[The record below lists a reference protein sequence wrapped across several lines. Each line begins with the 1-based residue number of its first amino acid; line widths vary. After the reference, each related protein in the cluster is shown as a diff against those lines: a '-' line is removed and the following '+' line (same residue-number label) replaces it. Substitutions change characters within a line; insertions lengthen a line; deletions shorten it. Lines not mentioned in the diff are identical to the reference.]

1 MKKGEGVVVSGSSAM
16 TREHS
21 FWHGT
26 KRAGIVEVIEKFGI
40 ELSNWL
46 KHEFTLR
53 FTSER
58 MRTTKVRV
66 FLKVE
71 ESCSYKKLIVLLS
84 NVVLPLSQGLQNHTV
99 I

>member
-1 MKKGEGVVVSGSSAM
+1 MKKGEGVLVSCSSAM
-16 TREHS
+16 TMEHS

-26 KRAGIVEVIEKFGI
+26 KRAWIAEVTEKVDI
-40 ELSNWL
+40 ELSNWS
-46 KHEFTLR
+46 KHEFPLR

-58 MRTTKVRV
+58 IRTTKVRV

-71 ESCSYKKLIVLLS
+71 ESCSYKKLIFLLS
-84 NVVLPLSQGLQNHTV
+84 NVVLPLSQGLQNRTA

>member
-1 MKKGEGVVVSGSSAM
+1 MKKGEGVLVSCSSAM
-16 TREHS
+16 TLEHS

-26 KRAGIVEVIEKFGI
+26 KRAWIAEVIEKFDI

-53 FTSER
+53 FTSDR
-58 MRTTKVRV
+58 IRTTKVRV

-71 ESCSYKKLIVLLS
+71 ESYSYKKLVVLLS